1 MMLHTL
7 IANVSVVRLDGTD
20 QRPVSTVTRDS
31 RDVRPNDVFV
41 AIRGANVDGH
51 DLVGSLTA
59 AAAVVVE
66 RDVVAPPGV
75 TVVVVPDTRKAFA
88 LLAAAQ
94 YGYPSRNVKV
104 IGVTGTN
111 GKTTTTTLVDEALR
125 HLAIGSGR
133 IGTTGVVLDGTPVP
147 SSLTTPEAPALQRT
161 LARARDLGLLSISM
175 EVSSIGL
182 DQHRVDGIDFHTA
195 VFTNLSRDHLDY
207 HGTME
212 KYAACKARLFTD
224 LLREP
229 GGWPRAL
236 AFEGD
241 AGRSA
246 IQLPRDC
253 WTYGTK
259 TADVRLTHSQ
269 TTGEGTALSVET
281 PLGPVSW
288 TSQMVGHH
296 NAQNMVAALG
306 CLLTLDVPIERAG
319 WALSQV
325 GGVAGR
331 FETVSNP
338 HGALLL
344 VDYAHSPDAL
354 ASALHAARHLCTG
367 RLFVVFG
374 CGGDRDRGKRPQ
386 MGTVADELADV
397 VVVTSDNPRSE
408 SPLQIVDDI
417 LVGVAKPAHADVD
430 RAAAIAWTVAQSTPG
445 DVVLVAGKGHE
456 TTQEIAGQFHDFD
469 DRVALR
475 RALEM
480 R

>member
-1 MMLHTL
+1 
-7 IANVSVVRLDGTD
+7 
-20 QRPVSTVTRDS
+20 
-31 RDVRPNDVFV
+31 
-41 AIRGANVDGH
+41 
-51 DLVGSLTA
+51 
-59 AAAVVVE
+59 
-66 RDVVAPPGV
+66 
-75 TVVVVPDTRKAFA
+75 
-88 LLAAAQ
+88 
-94 YGYPSRNVKV
+94 
-104 IGVTGTN
+104 
-111 GKTTTTTLVDEALR
+111 
-125 HLAIGSGR
+125 
-133 IGTTGVVLDGTPVP
+133 
-147 SSLTTPEAPALQRT
+147 
-161 LARARDLGLLSISM
+161 M

-212 KYAACKARLFTD
+212 RYAACKARLFTD
-224 LLREP
+224 LLRKS

-241 AGRSA
+241 EGRSSM
-246 IQLPRDC
+246 QLPADC
-253 WTYGTK
+253 WTYGTQ
-259 TADVRLTHSQ
+259 TADLRLTRAQ
-269 TTGEGTALSVET
+269 TTGEGTELSVET

-306 CLLTLDVPIERAG
+306 CLLTLDVPLERAG
-319 WALSQV
+319 WALAQV
-325 GGVAGR
+325 SGVSGR

-338 HGALLL
+338 NGALLL

-354 ASALHAARHLCTG
+354 ASALQASRTLCTG

-386 MGTVADELADV
+386 MGTVADQLADV

-408 SPLQIVDDI
+408 SPQRIVDDI
-417 LVGVAKPAHADVD
+417 LVGVAKPGHIDVD
-430 RAAAIAWTVAQSTPG
+430 RASAIAWTVAQSAPG

-456 TTQEIAGQFHDFD
+456 TTQEIAGEMLEFD

>member
-1 MMLHTL
+1 MMLHSL

-20 QRPVSTVTRDS
+20 QRLVSTVTRDS
-31 RDVRPNDVFV
+31 RDVRPNGVFV

-51 DLVGSLTA
+51 DLVGGLAHAS
-59 AAAVVVE
+59 AVVVE
-66 RDVVAPPGV
+66 REVQAPAGV
-75 TVVVVPDTRKAFA
+75 TVVVVPNTKEAFA
-88 LLAAAQ
+88 QLAAAQ
-94 YGYPSRNVKV
+94 YGHPSRALKV

-125 HLAIGSGR
+125 HLGIGSGR
-133 IGTTGVVLDGTPVP
+133 IGTTGVVLDGASIP

-161 LARARDLGLLSISM
+161 LAQAVDMGLRSVSM

-182 DQHRVDGIDFHTA
+182 DQHRVDGIVYHTA

-207 HGTME
+207 HGSMGR
-212 KYAACKARLFTD
+212 YAACKSRLFTD
-224 LLREP
+224 LLRP
-229 GGWPRAL
+229 AGGWPRAL

-241 AGRSA
+241 TGRSA
-246 IQLPRDC
+246 MKLPEDC
-253 WTYGTK
+253 WTYGTA
-259 TADVRLTHSQ
+259 TADLRLMSSQ
-269 TTGEGTALSVET
+269 TTGEGTVLSVET
-281 PLGPVSW
+281 PLGAVLW

-306 CLLTLDVPIERAG
+306 CLLTLDVPLARAG

-325 GGVAGR
+325 RGVAGR

-338 HGALLL
+338 GGALLL

-354 ASALHAARHLCTG
+354 ASALAAARPLCTG

-386 MGTVADELADV
+386 MGRVANELADV
-397 VVVTSDNPRSE
+397 PVVTSDNPRSE
-408 SPLQIVDDI
+408 SPQQIVDDI
-417 LVGVAKPAHADVD
+417 LAGVAQPGHVEVD
-430 RAAAIAWTVAQSTPG
+430 RAAAIAWTVTQARSG

-456 TTQEIAGQFHDFD
+456 TYQEVAGQRVDFD

-480 R
+480 S

>member
-1 MMLHTL
+1 MMLRSL

-20 QRPVSTVTRDS
+20 QRPVSSVTRDS
-31 RDVRPNDVFV
+31 RDVRPDDVFV

-51 DLVGSLTA
+51 DLVATLPHV
-59 AAAVVVE
+59 AAVVVE
-66 RDVVAPPGV
+66 RDVVAPAGV
-75 TVVVVPDTRKAFA
+75 TVVVVPDTREAFA

-94 YGYPSRNVKV
+94 YGHPSRSVRV

-125 HLAIGSGR
+125 HLNIGSGR
-133 IGTTGVVLDGTPVP
+133 IGTTGVVLDGVPVP
-147 SSLTTPEAPALQRT
+147 SALTTPEAPALQRT
-161 LARARDLGLLSISM
+161 LATARDQGLRAVSM

-182 DQHRVDGIDFHTA
+182 DQHRVDGIAFHTA

-212 KYAACKARLFTD
+212 QYAACKARLFTD
-224 LLREP
+224 LLRTA

-241 AGRSA
+241 EGRA
-246 IQLPRDC
+246 AMHLPADC
-253 WTYGTK
+253 WTYGTAS
-259 TADVRLTHSQ
+259 ADLRLMSAE
-269 TTGEGTALSVET
+269 TTGEGTDLSVDT
-281 PLGPVSW
+281 PLGRVQW
-288 TSQMVGHH
+288 TSKMVGHH

-306 CLLTLDVPIERAG
+306 CLLTLDVPLDRAA

-325 GGVAGR
+325 TGVAGR

-338 HGALLL
+338 SGALLL

-354 ASALHAARHLCTG
+354 ASALHAARPLCTG

-386 MGTVADELADV
+386 MGRVAGELADV

-408 SPLQIVDDI
+408 PAQRIVDDI
-417 LVGVAKPAHADVD
+417 LAGVATPPHVDVD
-430 RAAAIAWTVAQSTPG
+430 RAAAIAWAVAQSAAG

-456 TTQEIAGQFHDFD
+456 TTQEIAGEKLDFD
-469 DRVALR
+469 DRVALK